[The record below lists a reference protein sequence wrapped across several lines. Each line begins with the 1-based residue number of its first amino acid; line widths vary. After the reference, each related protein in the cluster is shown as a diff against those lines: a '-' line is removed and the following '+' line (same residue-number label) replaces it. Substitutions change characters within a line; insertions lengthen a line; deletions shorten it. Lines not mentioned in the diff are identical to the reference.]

1 MSKNN
6 KVWQTT
12 TIGLLVVA
20 VALAFIVVVSGV
32 KAVRTQQNA
41 QESRITT
48 LEQDILTIKQGLD
61 AKGFTDLNL

>member
-6 KVWQTT
+6 KVWQTI
-12 TIGLLVVA
+12 TIGLLVVI
-20 VALAFIVVVSGV
+20 VALAMFIVVSEV
-32 KAVRTQQNA
+32 KAVRTQQEA

-61 AKGFTDLNL
+61 AKGYTDLNL